1 MAACSARLAVLSG
14 AQGACVRLRRAPA
27 APHVGPALV
36 VGVRHTAALLQR
48 RAPAL
53 RRRSAPA
60 VAASGAAAQPGPPVG
75 GLSAEEKAHLA
86 TVAAKVA
93 SCAQRLKRA
102 SWLGFWS
109 QLSLSV
115 VSAVIVVFSI
125 VFKGVT
131 KARKP
136 GCALR
141 LRVRSATDPN
151 RPPCAHLLRRART
164 RACTSSSSASS
175 PPSSASSGRWATAA
189 WGSACAAAWSSL
201 SSPRRAVRRGAR
213 AAARHPL
220 ARDGWTQRRAA
231 PAAARCHAAAT
242 PRRFRGALTQPLRLR
257 GAGHP
262 LADQRRHHQYG
273 RHGRHRGRSAG
284 APPWLP
290 VGTRLGTP
298 P

>member
-1 MAACSARLAVLSG
+1 MFACLETPPVCAMAACSARLAVLSG

-109 QLSLSV
+109 QLTLTV
-115 VSAVIVVFSI
+115 VSAVIIVFSI

-131 KARKP
+131 KACPMLTRYTP
-136 GCALR
+136 ALLTGVAGHGRGSLLHPVRHRGR
-141 LRVRSATDPN
+141 LSERLLDHGLPTLGRPTAQRSGPAGAGTAALAGAWSPVRTDSAAGE
-151 RPPCAHLLRRART
+151 RGSCVSLRRL
-164 RACTSSSSASS
+164 
-175 PPSSASSGRWATAA
+175 TA
-189 WGSACAAAWSSL
+189 
-201 SSPRRAVRRGAR
+201 
-213 AAARHPL
+213 L
-220 ARDGWTQRRAA
+220 A
-231 PAAARCHAAAT
+231 P
-242 PRRFRGALTQPLRLR
+242 
-257 GAGHP
+257 GHP
-262 LADQRRHHQYG
+262 LAHQRRHNQHAG
-273 RHGRHRGRSAG
+273 HGLHSRRPTGTLLRWRPAA
-284 APPWLP
+284 APC
-290 VGTRLGTP
+290 
-298 P
+298 